1 MRRMAMLTSALV
13 GCAYQPGSFRTGHG
27 PEAELAGQ
35 RATVGCLDVAVAR
48 RLDYEASAVLQ
59 YRFGNRCNRAVEV
72 DLQTVAV
79 IGRLEDGREVALAP
93 YDPQLE
99 LRPVRLGGRLSGGE
113 AIAYPMPSPL
123 AQICVDAASIVRA
136 QPAHWMCFETL
147 HDLDTDETIAAAP
160 AARAGE
166 VAP

>member
-1 MRRMAMLTSALV
+1 MRRMAVLISALV

-48 RLDYEASAVLQ
+48 RLDYLASAVLQ
-59 YRFGNRCNRAVEV
+59 YRFGNRCARAALV
-72 DLQTVAV
+72 DLQSVAV
-79 IGRLEDGREVALAP
+79 IGRLADGREVALSP
-93 YDPQLE
+93 YDPELE
-99 LRPVRLGGRLSGGE
+99 LRPVHLGGRLSGGE
-113 AIAYPMPSPL
+113 AIAYPVPAPL

-136 QPAHWMCFETL
+136 QPARWMCFETR
-147 HDLDTDETIAAAP
+147 HDLDTDESIAA
-160 AARAGE
+160 